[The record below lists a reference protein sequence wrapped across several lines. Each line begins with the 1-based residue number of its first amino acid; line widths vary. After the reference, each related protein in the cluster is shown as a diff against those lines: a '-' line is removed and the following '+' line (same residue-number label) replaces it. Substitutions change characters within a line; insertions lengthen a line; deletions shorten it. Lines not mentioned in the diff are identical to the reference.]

1 MAVEKCQ
8 VIEIRPSGIS
18 TLYDFDSLIPQ
29 TENNNI
35 EEVSQYAAKQKAS
48 QGMDILPIDLYN
60 QMLENCLESGAYRTA
75 FWITAMAN
83 FGLRHSDVI
92 QFRRIHLIDENNKFR
107 DQILL
112 HEKKTSRMRVVFVN
126 RAVKMALLMH
136 LWHSDI
142 EPMDFLIAS
151 QGRRKGYELEIG
163 ADGKAKRDKGKY
175 IYKLDEYGNKIP
187 KPLSIDMSEKIMKNI
202 IIDNIGLALKN
213 DKRTKDDPDCIGK
226 ICTHSLRKLYGWGI
240 EQYFINQFDSS
251 IANAHAA
258 ALQFLSLD
266 YGHSSLAMTLHYSKD
281 HENQKREIVTK
292 MNLGLPILEKYF
304 AKEYAL
310 RKTNFEFEME

>member
-292 MNLGLPILEKYF
+292 MNLGLPVLEKYF